1 MDLILIPSVFIS
13 TMGVA
18 SEEITA
24 VDTCGDR
31 IEGGTSAAEL
41 LRNEEELLARQAHL
55 HQFHSSPHRCTS
67 DPSASSHL
75 HARVYLCFLATPD
88 LAHIRFERLHGLT
101 LAPASFTPP
110 SRSSQTLVKRYVC
123 ITAVLGLYTHCLPR
137 PLALASASLL
147 WLRLHAFRFA
157 VLASGYKLIGPSG
170 PLRVVDSPSLHC
182 TRPAEGLIWTSRSLV
197 QSSGCP

>member
-1 MDLILIPSVFIS
+1 M
-13 TMGVA
+13 
-18 SEEITA
+18 
-24 VDTCGDR
+24 
-31 IEGGTSAAEL
+31 

-88 LAHIRFERLHGLT
+88 PAHTRFERLHGLT
-101 LAPASFTPP
+101 LEPASFTPP

-123 ITAVLGLYTHCLPR
+123 ITAVLGLYTRCLPR
-137 PLALASASLL
+137 PLAFASASLP
-147 WLRLHAFRFA
+147 WLRLHAFCFA
-157 VLASGYKLIGPSG
+157 ALASARYKLISPSG
-170 PLRVVDSPSLHC
+170 PLRVVNPNLHC

-197 QSSGCP
+197 QSSGSP